1 MLEEN
6 SSAKPRREKKANRWT
21 VSPKFTKPNLEESGC
36 EWEATNEVTM
46 TPLSDA
52 KLKDTHDSIMEHR
65 GNAAGRDLSAPGIER
80 RRSFVSVHS
89 AGGRII

>member
-1 MLEEN
+1 MSIATVLEEN

-46 TPLSDA
+46 TPLYDA
-52 KLKDTHDSIMEHR
+52 
-65 GNAAGRDLSAPGIER
+65 N
-80 RRSFVSVHS
+80 
-89 AGGRII
+89 

>member
-46 TPLSDA
+46 TSLSDA
-52 KLKDTHDSIMEHR
+52 LKDTHDSIMEHR
-65 GNAAGRDLSAPGIER
+65 GKARGRDLSASGIER
-80 RRSFVSVHS
+80 RRSFVSVYS
-89 AGGRII
+89 TGGRIA